1 MTCRM
6 KENLQKKRKLQD
18 PGKCECKMMAQTENL
33 IVKMNRQ
40 YKDFSKGQKKLA
52 DYICKNYD
60 KAVFLTAARLGAEVG
75 VSKSSYDS
83 TFCHAAGI
91 SGISGVLAGPG
102 RTGQK

>member
-1 MTCRM
+1 MTHRM

-75 VSKSSYDS
+75 VSES
-83 TFCHAAGI
+83 TTVRFATQLGYQGYPEFR
-91 SGISGVLAGPG
+91 SPG

>member
-1 MTCRM
+1 M

-75 VSKSSYDS
+75 VSES
-83 TFCHAAGI
+83 TTVRFATQLGYQDI
-91 SGISGVLAGPG
+91 RSFSGPWKNWSEIN
-102 RTGQK
+102 

>member
-1 MTCRM
+1 M

-75 VSKSSYDS
+75 VSES
-83 TFCHAAGI
+83 TTVRFATQLGYQGYPEFQPWKNWSEI
-91 SGISGVLAGPG
+91 N
-102 RTGQK
+102 

>member
-1 MTCRM
+1 M
-6 KENLQKKRKLQD
+6 QD

-75 VSKSSYDS
+75 VSES
-83 TFCHAAGI
+83 TTVRFATQLGYQGYPEFSAG
-91 SGISGVLAGPG
+91 AG